1 MRTLALALC
10 LLACACTT
18 ERRVIGTSRSAYVP
32 RTRDITMTTVPLM
45 VKEMQGVLPFLRDAF
60 AKGGT
65 LDGKEVYGFS
75 PSTIIAGAGDTLRFT
90 FVNPEDDVHA
100 FVLPDFAVSLP
111 GKSITHATYL
121 AKHVGIFTFTC
132 AIQSHLPMMA
142 GQLVVLDGASIA
154 STDAP
159 SPARAH

>member
-1 MRTLALALC
+1 MRTLALG
-10 LLACACTT
+10 LLVFACACTT
-18 ERRVIGTSRSAYVP
+18 ERRDSSTSHSAYVP

-75 PSTIIAGAGDTLRFT
+75 PSTIVAGAGDTLRFT
-90 FVNPEDDVHA
+90 FVNPEDDVHS

-111 GKSITHATYL
+111 GNSITHATYI
-121 AKHVGIFTFTC
+121 AKHAGIFTFTC
-132 AIQSHLPMMA
+132 AIQSHLPMMS

-154 STDAP
+154 TADAP
-159 SPARAH
+159 SPVRPH

>member
-1 MRTLALALC
+1 MRAVTLG
-10 LLACACTT
+10 LLLVACACTAQ
-18 ERRVIGTSRSAYVP
+18 RRDSRASRSAYVP
-32 RTRDITMTTVPLM
+32 RTRSVTMTTVPLM

-75 PSTIIAGAGDTLRFT
+75 PSMIVAGAGDTLRFT
-90 FVNPEDDVHA
+90 FVNPEDDAHA

-111 GKSITHATYL
+111 GKSITRATYI

-132 AIQSHLPMMA
+132 AIQSHLPMMS
-142 GQLVVLDGASIA
+142 GQLVVLDGASVA
-154 STDAP
+154 TADAP
-159 SPARAH
+159 SQRRAH